1 MNYQPMIFA
10 YFTHHIFPD
19 LVIDLTNQQFC
30 KDFDMPTHLRFQR
43 GHEPGYLLIK
53 IFIFS
58 ELTIPEKYPYEFNQ
72 NHIDMNF

>member
-30 KDFDMPTHLRFQR
+30 KDFDMPIHR
-43 GHEPGYLLIK
+43 YLLIK
-53 IFIFS
+53 ILVFS